1 MNLAVGSSWPL
12 LQFPSSSLCSQS
24 SVFLYA
30 RNADTKRRNRVSTM
44 ASLRQD
50 DFNENVSKKRRA
62 VLLVGISVLPFL
74 KLRARA
80 LEDLVT
86 SEFRFLLVHDLI

>member
-1 MNLAVGSSWPL
+1 
-12 LQFPSSSLCSQS
+12 
-24 SVFLYA
+24 
-30 RNADTKRRNRVSTM
+30 M